1 MSRFVP
7 KEKMSKKDRKKLE
20 SQHRVTWQ
28 CSPVTKVIKSKK
40 QYDRHR
46 KSRDF
51 RMDETT
57 VFLCLSMPRRLL
69 PFRMEHIPFS
79 VILSKAH

>member
-28 CSPVTKVIKSKK
+28 CSPVTKVIKSNK

-46 KSRDF
+46 KNR
-51 RMDETT
+51 ETT
-57 VFLCLSMPRRLL
+57 VFLCLPMHQKFL
-69 PFRMEHIPFS
+69 PFCMEHIPFS
-79 VILSKAH
+79 ILSKAR